1 MAKHSMLPLLLF
13 EADCEYKLL
22 TVYMLIKAT
31 DLSNLSKRSVQCS
44 VIPSPPA
51 PPPPSLYKSCVHHN
65 LSCVHNVVLKRCR
78 KNLSS
83 LVEIGNKKK
92 SHKLVPWGF
101 PRT

>member
-51 PPPPSLYKSCVHHN
+51 PPPLLCI
-65 LSCVHNVVLKRCR
+65 
-78 KNLSS
+78 S
-83 LVEIGNKKK
+83 LVYTTI
-92 SHKLVPWGF
+92 F
-101 PRT
+101 PVFTTLFSRDAGKICLLLLK